1 MALMRKG
8 YVRQLLAGAVAAVF
22 FLLPSCGENGCYENR
37 SSIPQAAFYAYN
49 MPDRAI
55 AIDSIEV
62 YGVGHKTD
70 SLLVEAASGT
80 SSLYLPFR
88 SDADTTR
95 YVIHYASQ
103 ALDDIANNDTL
114 TFAYSRFPY
123 FISGDCGVVF
133 NYTITSFGYTRH
145 LLDSAALVNPEV
157 TNQEAETIQLFY
169 YVAIEE

>member
-1 MALMRKG
+1 MALSRKNCIG
-8 YVRQLLAGAVAAVF
+8 WLCVALSVVGLSLLTA
-22 FLLPSCGENGCYENR
+22 CGESGCYENR
-37 SSIPQAAFYAYN
+37 SSIPQATFYAYN

-62 YGVGHKTD
+62 YGVGHPTD
-70 SLLVEAASGT
+70 SLLVEAGSGT

-103 ALDDIANNDTL
+103 ELADTANNDTL
-114 TFAYSRFPY
+114 MFAYTRFPY

-133 NYTITSFGYTRH
+133 NYTITRFEYTCH
-145 LLDSAALVNPEV
+145 LLDSAALVTAEV
-157 TNQEAETIQLFY
+157 TNTEAEIVQLFY